1 MVSDSNSARDPVG
14 VVMVVMLLAGLRTA
28 RASLAGSPLC
38 RTSVRSHDRRVHHD
52 DH

>member
-1 MVSDSNSARDPVG
+1 VSDSNSARDPVG
-14 VVMVVMLLAGLRTA
+14 VVVVVLLAGMRTM
-28 RASLAGSPLC
+28 RSPLAGSPLW

>member
-1 MVSDSNSARDPVG
+1 MVSDSNSARD
-14 VVMVVMLLAGLRTA
+14 VVVVVLLAGMRTM
-28 RASLAGSPLC
+28 RSPLAGSPLW

>member
-14 VVMVVMLLAGLRTA
+14 VVMVVLLAGLRTA